1 MFTPLYGLQAVPFTR
16 TLNTSD
22 ILATAS
28 VKELQARLAL
38 TVRER
43 GIAVVTGEVGSGKST
58 AVRASRSVASLDTNR
73 HTLVTLTWPI
83 PSPSALYRQLLMAL
97 NQPVP
102 FGATTQVAALRTVL
116 ADLIQTQRKTPVVV
130 TPAPPSGA
138 C

>member
-1 MFTPLYGLQAVPFTR
+1 MFMPLSGLQAVPFTR
-16 TLNTSD
+16 TLSTTD

-28 VKELQARLAL
+28 VKELQGRLAL

-58 AVRASRSVASLDTNR
+58 AVRAFLASLDTNR

-102 FGATTQVAALRTVL
+102 FGATAQVAALRTVL